1 MLQRQSPTRRQRH
14 DSMAK
19 YTNEW
24 GRCVKRQPTYVS
36 VVATLSV
43 VGSVPFKLLRFMLRA
58 MTAGSSK

>member
-1 MLQRQSPTRRQRH
+1 
-14 DSMAK
+14 MAK